1 MAHEKAPLRR
11 MREERATAK
20 TSEPA
25 KRDDDPAQARDPPLV
40 RGPRKRADSWTGP
53 SASRAV
59 TVGGCAFM
67 TLVLVLAVFANHP
80 AAASSVARQTVD
92 FGLPRTQVVTGL
104 DLEAACQAVVTYE
117 GVNVLDGQSADTF
130 LSTDPGPCAITVYVL
145 GVALS
150 LPILDETPLGRYH
163 FDIAGVTIANFGI
176 ADVSVDLLTSLS
188 AGYAG
193 DSQVISP
200 EPVALSWPQWGTS
213 AVTVAANSGGSGDSL
228 SLSAPYTFSM
238 AFGVGASVQALGIT
252 VWSANLATL
261 GAVAGSPAIPIPV
274 SVDLRPSS
282 VSVTGHW
289 APSPYSIQVNW
300 TPNTDTDFA
309 AYRIAV
315 QSNDSGPL
323 VYEEYSQAA
332 SSATLPAEPGR
343 NYTVTVAAVDQ
354 AGLVSASFV
363 VVIHTPVPA
372 ASNTAGGVASSGAP
386 DLTLML
392 VLFVAI
398 LVGSNVVSYR
408 LGRHRRR
415 QD

>member
-1 MAHEKAPLRR
+1 MAHEKAPVQSIWK
-11 MREERATAK
+11 ESATVKA
-20 TSEPA
+20 SEPA
-25 KRDDDPAQARDPPLV
+25 KRDDDPALARDLPLV
-40 RGPRKRADSWTGP
+40 RGPRKRTGSWTGG
-53 SASRAV
+53 SASREV
-59 TVGGCAFM
+59 TVGGCVFM
-67 TLVLVLAVFANHP
+67 TLVLVLAVFASHP
-80 AAASSVARQTVD
+80 VAASAVSRQTVD

-104 DLEAACQAVVTYE
+104 DLEAACQAIVTYQ

-150 LPILDETPLGRYH
+150 LPILDEPPLGRYH

-188 AGYAG
+188 ASYMGG
-193 DSQVISP
+193 SQVISP
-200 EPVALSWPQWGTS
+200 DPLGLSWSQWGTS
-213 AVTVAANSGGSGDSL
+213 TVTVAANSGASGDSL
-228 SLSAPYTFSM
+228 SLFAPYTFSM
-238 AFGVGASVQALGIT
+238 TFGVGASVQALGLT

-300 TPNTDTDFA
+300 TLNTDTDFA

-332 SSATLPAEPGR
+332 ASSTLPAEPGR
-343 NYTVTVAAVDQ
+343 NYTITVAAVDR
-354 AGLVSASFV
+354 AGLVSAPFV

-372 ASNTAGGVASSGAP
+372 APNTAGGVASSGAP
-386 DLTLML
+386 DLSLLL

-398 LVGSNVVSYR
+398 LVGSNAVSYR